1 MPRKPLAET
10 ESDTDRR
17 NRPEVADQQL
27 AGAVRDSTHQIWLA
41 GLGAFAKAQQEG
53 TKVFEA
59 LVKEGSELQR
69 RTLAASGDRLGD
81 VTERVARVAEDFSR
95 QATQSWDRLEQ
106 VFEDRVS
113 RALGRLGVPST
124 RDIRELTD
132 LLNALNEKVAALG
145 EAGLRQ
151 GAKASDPLKRG
162 AAKAA
167 KAGKAVKA
175 VRAAKAA
182 GAKPAQ

>member
-69 RTLAASGDRLGD
+69 RTLAASGDRRVRYDD
-81 VTERVARVAEDFSR
+81 VERAR
-95 QATQSWDRLEQ
+95 T
-106 VFEDRVS
+106 VFEWGPAPKPGS
-113 RALGRLGVPST
+113 
-124 RDIRELTD
+124 
-132 LLNALNEKVAALG
+132 
-145 EAGLRQ
+145 Q
-151 GAKASDPLKRG
+151 
-162 AAKAA
+162 
-167 KAGKAVKA
+167 KAGPGKQSSGKPAASKQGSSKKAVNA
-175 VRAAKAA
+175 
-182 GAKPAQ
+182 

>member
-1 MPRKPLAET
+1 MPRKPRTGTET
-10 ESDTDRR
+10 GTGRPD
-17 NRPEVADQQL
+17 RPEAADQQL

-59 LVKEGSELQR
+59 LVKEGTDLQR
-69 RTLAASGDRLGD
+69 RTQAASGDRLSE

-95 QATQSWDRLEQ
+95 QATQSWDKLEQ
-106 VFEDRVS
+106 VFEDRVA

-124 RDIRELTD
+124 RDIRELTE

-145 EAGLRQ
+145 EAGPRRA
-151 GAKASDPLKRG
+151 AKASG
-162 AAKAA
+162 AATEAAKAPKAA
-167 KAGKAVKA
+167 KAS
-175 VRAAKAA
+175 RAAKAP
-182 GAKPAQ
+182 GAKAAQ